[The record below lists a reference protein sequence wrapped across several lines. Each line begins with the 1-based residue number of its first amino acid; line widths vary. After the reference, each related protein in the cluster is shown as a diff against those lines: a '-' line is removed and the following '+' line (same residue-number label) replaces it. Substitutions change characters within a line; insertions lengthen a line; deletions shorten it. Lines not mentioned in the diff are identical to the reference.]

1 MGDRVRPS
9 LHLLGRDRPTERG
22 GGDQDLASAG
32 AGNRGKALTVPSLY
46 FTTEIRAT
54 ITEEQARWLDE
65 YRSRQSHT
73 PSRKAAVRELLGIAL
88 RMVMEGQCPEEK
100 AERERQP

>member
-1 MGDRVRPS
+1 MTGQPS
-9 LHLLGRDRPTERG
+9 EAEA
-22 GGDQDLASAG
+22 QDLASAG
-32 AGNRGKALTVPSLY
+32 AGSRGEALTVPSLY
-46 FTTEIRAT
+46 FTTEISAT